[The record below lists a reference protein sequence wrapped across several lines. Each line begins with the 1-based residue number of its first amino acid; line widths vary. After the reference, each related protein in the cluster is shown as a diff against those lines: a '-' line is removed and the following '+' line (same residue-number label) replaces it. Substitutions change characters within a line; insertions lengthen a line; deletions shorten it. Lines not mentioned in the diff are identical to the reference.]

1 MKILVAYYTQ
11 SGNTEKIARAIFET
25 VQSEKHEVH
34 LKNLDDIQPE
44 NLTDYDL
51 VFLGSACH
59 DADLAEPVQIFLDA
73 VSTAPSFKLAGFVT
87 HSAAN
92 PDAGDGEQE
101 LYQKWA
107 GRCIVTFEQSSKEK
121 EIDFLD
127 ITIAKEH
134 HHLQSRNS
142 YTRRFFL
149 IRMSGKTILRWQGTI
164 RTTMTLRRLW
174 ISLVRCSWR
183 LRHHSLAEGQK
194 VWQNPLIV
202 KYLLDYIQSITG
214 IRIKI
219 PG

>member
-1 MKILVAYYTQ
+1 MKILVATYTQ

-107 GRCIVTFEQSSKEK
+107 GRCIVTFEQASQKK
-121 EIDFLD
+121 EIDFLGYYHCQGAPSPP
-127 ITIAKEH
+127 IEEFIHQE
-134 HHLQSRNS
+134 
-142 YTRRFFL
+142 
-149 IRMSGKTILRWQGTI
+149 ILPNKDEW
-164 RTTMTLRRLW
+164 
-174 ISLVRCSWR
+174 
-183 LRHHSLAEGQK
+183 E
-194 VWQNPLIV
+194 
-202 KYLLDYIQSITG
+202 DYIKMARNHPNDNDFTQAMDFARKVLLAFETS
-214 IRIKI
+214 
-219 PG
+219 